1 MIKTL
6 SSYYLTIP
14 LVSPLSGLTA
24 ESVELKLYVWNGDKT
39 APPTSETYKL
49 TEPNPEALTN
59 SIKVNIARLIND
71 FIDFEPQVLTT
82 NLQDGNNQVWVKS
95 ELYYN
100 TEDAGEISAPQNT
113 LVQLALKGYGFALEG
128 INPQTPTDKL
138 LLTNREFKVARNS
151 KFIVPVIAEESAPP
165 QAGSITVTNV
175 TFDALNNDYII
186 TFNAVGN
193 YSGFTVDASNQFQQF
208 VKGVNQT
215 TSPINVGLD
224 FVNSFGIEFDL
235 FLVGFDNDSGQNI
248 QSNTFNYIE

>member
-1 MIKTL
+1 VGICVWRVGVVFFFQAEDGIRAIGVTGSDVC
-6 SSYYLTIP
+6 SSDL
-14 LVSPLSGLTA
+14 
-24 ESVELKLYVWNGDKT
+24 
-39 APPTSETYKL
+39 
-49 TEPNPEALTN
+49 
-59 SIKVNIARLIND
+59 
-71 FIDFEPQVLTT
+71 
-82 NLQDGNNQVWVKS
+82 
-95 ELYYN
+95 
-100 TEDAGEISAPQNT
+100 
-113 LVQLALKGYGFALEG
+113 
-128 INPQTPTDKL
+128 DKL

-175 TFDALNNDYII
+175 TFDAPNNDYII